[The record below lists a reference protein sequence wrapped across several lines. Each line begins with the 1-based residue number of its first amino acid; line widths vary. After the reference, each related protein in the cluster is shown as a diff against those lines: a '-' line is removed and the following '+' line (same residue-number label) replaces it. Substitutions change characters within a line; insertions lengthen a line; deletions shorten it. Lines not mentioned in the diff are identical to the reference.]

1 MHARTHART
10 HTHTNTPSS
19 PPPGAPPSP
28 PPEVDEAVMIVSG
41 DRVKVSV
48 DVESFKRSQE
58 DHGGW
63 NHLMNQV

>member
-1 MHARTHART
+1 
-10 HTHTNTPSS
+10 
-19 PPPGAPPSP
+19 
-28 PPEVDEAVMIVSG
+28 MIVSG

-63 NHLMNQV
+63 NHLMNQVSCGYESHYKYHQQLGCVVLFYN